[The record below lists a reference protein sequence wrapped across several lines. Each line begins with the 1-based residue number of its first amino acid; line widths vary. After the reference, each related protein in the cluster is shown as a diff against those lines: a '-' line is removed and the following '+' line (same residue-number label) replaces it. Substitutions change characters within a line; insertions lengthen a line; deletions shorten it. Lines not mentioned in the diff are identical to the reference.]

1 MLSKSLQKLVEIFS
15 KFPTVGPRTATRFV
29 FYLTRLS
36 KEEINILIQELIKLK
51 EKVKICPS
59 CFSPYESEGKICDIC
74 LNKERDK
81 SILCVVSSE
90 MDLLTIEKA
99 KKYKGIYFI
108 LGGTISGLRK
118 KDIEK
123 LRIEKLIN
131 KIKNSHQIKEVIL
144 ALNPNT
150 EGQTTALYL
159 ERKLKPLNKKITRLG
174 VGLPIGGELEYA
186 DEETLSLALENRK
199 EI

>member
-74 LNKERDK
+74 SNKERDK